1 MTSVNTRG
9 RAISWKG
16 SLCLQGW
23 DPLDVFATLIKELRD
38 GFISPAVPMR
48 EHTAW
53 MYTMLHSQM
62 KREKKSVKY
71 PDVFEFYIN
80 EATVW
85 VWFLIIRYYSCIMV
99 EKVFLQRR
107 WECFPNTLLFFLL
120 FEFIF
125 NKIEPNREW
134 RLRTEIRKKKKK
146 NKCRIGLPLQI
157 AVGVAG

>member
-48 EHTAW
+48 EHMAW
-53 MYTMLHSQM
+53 LYTMLQSQM
-62 KREKKSVKY
+62 KREKKSVKC
-71 PDVFEFYIN
+71 PDVLEFYIN
-80 EATVW
+80 EATVRI
-85 VWFLIIRYYSCIMV
+85 WFLIMYYSCIMV

-120 FEFIF
+120 CVFIF
-125 NKIEPNREW
+125 NKIEHNREW
-134 RLRTEIRKKKKK
+134 RLRTEIRKKKNQTRVGQASPSK
-146 NKCRIGLPLQI
+146 LQ
-157 AVGVAG
+157 

>member
-53 MYTMLHSQM
+53 LYTMLHSQM

-71 PDVFEFYIN
+71 PDVLEFYIN

-107 WECFPNTLLFFLL
+107 WECLPNTFLFFLL

-134 RLRTEIRKKKKK
+134 RLRTEIRKKKKEK
-146 NKCRIGLPLQI
+146 Q
-157 AVGVAG
+157 V

>member
-1 MTSVNTRG
+1 MTSVNTTG

-53 MYTMLHSQM
+53 LYTMLHSQM
-62 KREKKSVKY
+62 KREKKSVKC
-71 PDVFEFYIN
+71 PDVLEFYIN
-80 EATVW
+80 EATVRI
-85 VWFLIIRYYSCIMV
+85 WFLIMYYSCLMV

-120 FEFIF
+120 FVFIF
-125 NKIEPNREW
+125 NKIEHSREW
-134 RLRTEIRKKKKK
+134 RLRTEIRKKK
-146 NKCRIGLPLQI
+146 NQTR
-157 AVGVAG
+157 VG